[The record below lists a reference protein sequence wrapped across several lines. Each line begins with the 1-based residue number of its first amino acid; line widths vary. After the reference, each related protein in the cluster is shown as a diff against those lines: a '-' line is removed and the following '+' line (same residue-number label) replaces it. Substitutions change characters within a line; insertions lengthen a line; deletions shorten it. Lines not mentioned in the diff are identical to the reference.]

1 MRIILLLSCLEN
13 KVSGATSVH
22 ANLQVGQTASG
33 KFLSVLTGEWGG
45 YLTYAQ
51 QIQLLMAIVVS
62 CGLAII
68 SLHVLITR
76 LFPTVHSEEGDQ
88 QRLAEQLERTGPGKA
103 KQLLGKPE
111 SQAEDGQTESS
122 ASQKKKLTLK
132 QVIAFLTRSPQI
144 RCLAVMALS
153 QGLSTNL
160 IDIAWKSHLHKLHPS
175 PAAYSVCCF
184 CIPCKLYR
192 VLLVK
197 HPQLS

>member
-1 MRIILLLSCLEN
+1 M
-13 KVSGATSVH
+13 
-22 ANLQVGQTASG
+22 
-33 KFLSVLTGEWGG
+33 LTGEWGN

-68 SLHVLITR
+68 ALHILITR

-88 QRLAEQLERTGPGKA
+88 QRLAEQLERAVPNKA
-103 KQLLGKPE
+103 KQVLEKSEGRHGE
-111 SQAEDGQTESS
+111 EQIESS
-122 ASQKKKLTLK
+122 APVRTKLTLK

-175 PAAYSVCCF
+175 PAAYSVSLSYCAILESLAAF
-184 CIPCKLYR
+184 
-192 VLLVK
+192 LVS
-197 HPQLS
+197 HNQRPIFTLGLQATVHSPHHMLSFPQGEN